1 MRRIYIKISPGRSVM
16 EFLLLV
22 FTVTK
27 SKMMIRSRTFNRKIP
42 DMQRSR
48 QDSCPDSC
56 QCNHFYARYSV
67 KYLILLKFIEL
78 CMGT

>member
-42 DMQRSR
+42 DMQRPR
-48 QDSCPDSC
+48 KDSC
-56 QCNHFYARYSV
+56 QRNHFYARYLE

-78 CMGT
+78 FMET

>member
-22 FTVTK
+22 FTITK

-42 DMQRSR
+42 DMQRPR
-48 QDSCPDSC
+48 QDSC
-56 QCNHFYARYSV
+56 QCNHFYARYLE

-78 CMGT
+78 FMET

>member
-27 SKMMIRSRTFNRKIP
+27 SKMMIRSRTFNRKFP
-42 DMQRSR
+42 DMQRPR
-48 QDSCPDSC
+48 KDSC
-56 QCNHFYARYSV
+56 QYNHFYARYLE

-78 CMGT
+78 FMET

>member
-27 SKMMIRSRTFNRKIP
+27 SKMMIRSRKFNRKIP
-42 DMQRSR
+42 DVQRCR
-48 QDSCPDSC
+48 QDSC

-67 KYLILLKFIEL
+67 KYLILVKFIEL

>member
-1 MRRIYIKISPGRSVM
+1 MRRIYIKISQGSSVM

-27 SKMMIRSRTFNRKIP
+27 SKMMIRSRTFNREIP
-42 DMQRSR
+42 DMTDMQRLR
-48 QDSCPDSC
+48 QDSC
-56 QCNHFYARYSV
+56 QRNHFYARYLE

-78 CMGT
+78 FMET